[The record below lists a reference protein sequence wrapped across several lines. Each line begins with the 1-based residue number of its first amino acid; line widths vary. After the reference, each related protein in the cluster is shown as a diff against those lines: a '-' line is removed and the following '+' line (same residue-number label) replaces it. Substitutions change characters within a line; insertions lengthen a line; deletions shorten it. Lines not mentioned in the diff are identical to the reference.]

1 MHMVEFI
8 MCLTQRKAM
17 LDKQFYWVI
26 TFGFFTFA
34 NKADSFPS

>member
-8 MCLTQRKAM
+8 MYLTQRKAM

-26 TFGFFTFA
+26 NFFTCA
-34 NKADSFPS
+34 NKADWFPS